1 MPDLTSYLGKINQQ
15 PTLHDKHFCKKTRIS
30 LIKKPKKNTCKS
42 KYSNN
47 LNVERNVVLFYAN
60 LKRKHHL
67 STHKVSFP
75 EQAKLFG
82 HFCKEYSGLSNVEN
96 TNIWKCGKQRRG

>member
-1 MPDLTSYLGKINQQ
+1 M
-15 PTLHDKHFCKKTRIS
+15 IS

-47 LNVERNVVLFYAN
+47 LNVERNVLFYAN

-82 HFCKEYSGLSNVEN
+82 HFCKEYSGLSNVEKHKYLEM
-96 TNIWKCGKQRRG
+96 WKAKKRLSIEQKKQKTTVDDYNSTLAPLYKTL